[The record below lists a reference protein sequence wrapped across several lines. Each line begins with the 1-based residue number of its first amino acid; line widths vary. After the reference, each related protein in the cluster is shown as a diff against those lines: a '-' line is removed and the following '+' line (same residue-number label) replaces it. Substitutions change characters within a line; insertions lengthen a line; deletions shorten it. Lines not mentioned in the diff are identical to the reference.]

1 MKRKKGDC
9 FVGES
14 SFELEKERLEFI
26 KQYMNVV
33 IDTARTSKEQF
44 LKKMKETFEDTDWE
58 ENTEYGQLLTTAAF
72 YQMSNDEWESLK
84 RALPKPYFAR
94 VDFKSSDSGH
104 AERLYIGKTSLFQRD
119 NQEQLI
125 IDWRSPIANLYYDG
139 RLGHVSYTS
148 EGETYDGE
156 ITLKR
161 QLMIEKGELLDIRD
175 IDLTTVDE
183 LLQETLAKSSA
194 NRLTEIVATIQEE
207 QNEII
212 RADLNK
218 PIIVQ
223 GAAGSGKT
231 TIALHR
237 ISYFLYHYRE
247 VFNPADLL
255 ILTPSMLFM
264 DYIQEA
270 LPELGAER
278 VRQAT
283 FAQYIEEAIGK
294 RIPLIQDR
302 KLIDV
307 LAGSDETAALS
318 SLKGS
323 VLFQRILDHYYEEIK
338 SGLYFHEDF
347 KVDKF
352 KLYPASKLNHLL
364 TKEYTYLPL
373 YKRVDKLKNVLQQQ
387 VKRHKADIVKKVTA
401 HYDAKMEKGLNF
413 KGDEKKRKA
422 YISEVLKRKDQRLT
436 DLHAE
441 IRNAASRYI
450 RLVKKSD
457 TFTHYKN
464 LYSSPERLVNYAGGM
479 LTMAEATNLCAYS
492 QQLFAKKKYEMEDL
506 GALLYLHAKLYG
518 IHPDRKAKNVVID
531 EAQDYSYMQIAAL
544 KTALE
549 MDMFTLV
556 GDLAQGIHSYR
567 SITSWHEIK
576 EKVFPRASYKE
587 LKKSYRT
594 TIEIMNEANKLLE
607 KLPYEFPV
615 VEPIVRHGEKPQY
628 IQYEK
633 AEQWAEAVARQTAKW
648 QDEGLLT
655 FAIITKTAKDAKNAY
670 KILRDKGIEVH
681 LLEEKMSIP
690 KGKMVIL
697 PSYLAKGL
705 EFDCVIA
712 FSHDERYDEQNET
725 DLKLL
730 YVVMTRAMHKLHL
743 MSLEEGAFI
752 LG

>member
-1 MKRKKGDC
+1 ME
-9 FVGES
+9 ES
-14 SFELEKERLEFI
+14 SFQLERERLEFI

-44 LKKMKETFEDTDWE
+44 LAKMKETFADTDWE
-58 ENTEYGQLLTTAAF
+58 ENTEYGQLLTTATF
-72 YQMSNDEWESLK
+72 YQMSNDEWEGLK

-94 VDFKSSDSGH
+94 VDFTPSDSGNP
-104 AERLYIGKTSLFQRD
+104 ERLYIGKTSLFQRD

-139 RLGHVSYTS
+139 RLGHVTYTS

-161 QLMIEKGELLDIRD
+161 QLMIENGELMDLRD

-194 NRLTEIVATIQEE
+194 SRLTEIVATIQEE

-237 ISYFLYHYRE
+237 ISYFLYHYKD

-255 ILTPSMLFM
+255 ILTPTVLFM
-264 DYIQEA
+264 DYIQQA

-283 FAQYIEEAIGK
+283 YAQYIEEAIGK
-294 RIPLIQDR
+294 RIPLIKDS

-307 LAGSDETAALS
+307 LAGGNSAARFS

-323 VLFQRILDHYYEEIK
+323 VLFQRILDHYCEEIK
-338 SGLYFHEDF
+338 SSLYFHEDF

-352 KLYPASKLNHLL
+352 KLYPASRLNHLL

-373 YKRVDKLKNVLQQQ
+373 YKRVDKLKNLLQQQ
-387 VKRHKADIVKKVTA
+387 VKSNKDEMQKKIIA
-401 HYDAKMEKGLNF
+401 HYDAKIEKGLNF

-422 YISEVLKRKDQRLT
+422 YVSEVLKRKDIRLT
-436 DLHAE
+436 DFKAE
-441 IRNAASRYI
+441 IRSAVPRYI
-450 RLVKKSD
+450 KSVKKSD

-464 LYSSPERLVNYAGGM
+464 LFSNPERLFNYGGGM
-479 LTMAEATNLCAYS
+479 LTLLEATDLCTYS
-492 QQLFAKKKYEMEDL
+492 KQIFSKRKYEVEDL
-506 GALLYLHAKLYG
+506 GPLLYLHSKLYG
-518 IHPDRKAKNVVID
+518 IRQDHKAKNVVID

-544 KTALE
+544 KAALE
-549 MDMFTLV
+549 TDMFTLV

-567 SITSWHEIK
+567 SITNWQEII
-576 EKVFPRASYKE
+576 EKIFPRASYKE

-594 TIEIMNEANKLLE
+594 TIEIMNEANKLLK
-607 KLPYEFPV
+607 KLPYDFPV
-615 VEPIVRHGEKPQY
+615 VEPIVRHGEEPQY
-628 IQYEK
+628 RHYESS
-633 AEQWAEAVARQTAKW
+633 EQWADMVRVQVGDW
-648 QDEGLLT
+648 RDEGFQT
-655 FAIITKTAKDAKNAY
+655 FAIITKTAKDAKFAY
-670 KILRDKGIEVH
+670 QTLRDRGFEAC

-690 KGKMVIL
+690 NEELVIL

-712 FSHDERYDEQNET
+712 FSHHERYDEQNET

-730 YVVMTRAMHKLHL
+730 YVTMTRAMHRLHL
-743 MSLEEGAFI
+743 MCKEEGAFI
-752 LG
+752 LA

>member
-1 MKRKKGDC
+1 ME
-9 FVGES
+9 ES
-14 SFELEKERLEFI
+14 AFKLEQERLEFI
-26 KQYMNVV
+26 RQYMSVV
-33 IDTARTSKEQF
+33 IDTARTSKERF
-44 LKKMKETFEDTDWE
+44 LAKMKETFADTDWE
-58 ENTEYGQLLTTAAF
+58 ENTEYGQLLTTATF

-94 VDFKSSDSGH
+94 VDFVPSEAGQ

-161 QLMIEKGELLDIRD
+161 QLMIEDGELVDLRD

-194 NRLTEIVATIQEE
+194 SRLTEIVETIQEE

-237 ISYFLYHYRE
+237 ISYFLYHYKD

-255 ILTPSMLFM
+255 ILTPTVLFM
-264 DYIQEA
+264 EYIQEA
-270 LPELGAER
+270 LPDLGAER

-283 FAQYIEEAIGK
+283 YAQYVEEAIGK
-294 RIPLIQDR
+294 RIPLAKDE
-302 KLIDV
+302 KLTEV
-307 LAGSDETAALS
+307 LSGGNSTAKLSRIKGS
-318 SLKGS
+318 SL
-323 VLFQRILDHYYEEIK
+323 FQQILDHFCEEIK

-373 YKRVDKLKNVLQQQ
+373 YKRVDKLKSLLQQQ
-387 VKRHKADIVKKVTA
+387 VKRQKDEMLKKITA
-401 HYDAKMEKGLNF
+401 HYDGKIEKGLNF
-413 KGDEKKRKA
+413 KGDERKRKA
-422 YISEVLKRKDQRLT
+422 YISEVLKRKDMRLT
-436 DLHAE
+436 AFKDEL
-441 IRNAASRYI
+441 RNTVPRYI
-450 RLVKKSD
+450 RLVKKSS
-457 TFTHYKN
+457 TFTHYKDLFSN
-464 LYSSPERLVNYAGGM
+464 PERMYDYAGGALM
-479 LTMAEATNLCAYS
+479 MEDAADLCAYS
-492 QQLFAKKKYEMEDL
+492 QQIFAKRKYEIEDL
-506 GALLYLHAKLYG
+506 GPLLYLHAKLYG
-518 IHPDRKAKNVVID
+518 VHPDHRAKNVVID
-531 EAQDYSYMQIAAL
+531 EAQDYSFMQIAAL

-549 MDMFTLV
+549 TDMFTLV

-567 SITSWHEIK
+567 SITSWKEIS
-576 EKVFPRASYKE
+576 EKIFPRASYKE

-594 TIEIMNEANKLLE
+594 TIEIMNEANKLLD
-607 KLPYEFPV
+607 KLPYDFPV
-615 VEPIVRHGEKPQY
+615 VEPIVRHGEMPRY
-628 IQYEK
+628 IQYENI
-633 AEQWAEAVARQTAKW
+633 EQWAEGVARQTAKW
-648 QDEGLLT
+648 REEGYHT
-655 FAIITKTAKDAKNAY
+655 FAIITKTASDARIAHKVLHENGY
-670 KILRDKGIEVH
+670 KAC

-690 KGKMVIL
+690 KDEAVIV
-697 PSYLAKGL
+697 PSYLSKGL

-712 FSHDERYDEQNET
+712 FSYDEVYREENET

-730 YVVMTRAMHKLHL
+730 YVTMTRAMHRLQLTSK
-743 MSLEEGAFI
+743 EEGAFI

>member
-1 MKRKKGDC
+1 ME
-9 FVGES
+9 ES
-14 SFELEKERLEFI
+14 AFQLEKERLEFI
-26 KQYMNVV
+26 KQYMRVV

-44 LKKMKETFEDTDWE
+44 LQKMKETFEDTDWE

-94 VDFKSSDSGH
+94 VDFTPADSGVS
-104 AERLYIGKTSLFQRD
+104 ERLYIGKTSLFQRD

-148 EGETYDGE
+148 EGEAYDGE

-161 QLMIEKGELLDIRD
+161 QLMIEDGELTDLRD

-183 LLQETLAKSSA
+183 LLQETLAKSSVS
-194 NRLTEIVATIQEE
+194 RLTEIVATIQEE

-218 PIIVQ
+218 PVIVQ

-237 ISYFLYHYRE
+237 ISYFLYHYKDQ
-247 VFNPADLL
+247 FNPADLL
-255 ILTPSMLFM
+255 ILTPTALFM

-283 FAQYIEEAIGK
+283 YAQYVEEAIGK
-294 RIPLIQDR
+294 KIPLVEDR
-302 KLIDV
+302 KLIEV
-307 LAGSDETAALS
+307 LGGESAAARLAG
-318 SLKGS
+318 LKGS
-323 VLFQRILDHYYEEIK
+323 ELFQRILDHYFEEIK

-347 KVDKF
+347 KVDSF
-352 KLYPASKLNHLL
+352 KLYQASQLNHLL
-364 TKEYTYLPL
+364 TQEYTYLPL
-373 YKRVDKLKNVLQQQ
+373 YKRLDKIKRVLQQQ
-387 VKRHKADIVKKVTA
+387 VKSHKDVMLKKIIA
-401 HYDAKMEKGLNF
+401 HYDVKMEKGLNF
-413 KGDEKKRKA
+413 KGAEEKRKA
-422 YISEVLKRKDQRLT
+422 YISEVLKRKDLRLN
-436 DLHAE
+436 HIKAE
-441 IRNAASRYI
+441 MRTAATRYMKSI
-450 RLVKKSD
+450 KKHD
-457 TFTHYKN
+457 TFTHYKQ
-464 LYSSPERLVNYAGGM
+464 LFTSPERLCDYAQGM
-479 LTMAEATNLCAYS
+479 LSETDAADLCTYS
-492 QQLFAKKKYEMEDL
+492 QKIFAKKKYEAEDV
-506 GALLYLHAKLYG
+506 GPLLYLHAKLYG
-518 IHPDRKAKNVVID
+518 IQPGQKAKNVVID
-531 EAQDYSYMQIAAL
+531 EAQDYSFLQISAL

-549 MDMFTLV
+549 TDMFTLV

-567 SITSWHEIK
+567 SITSWQEVA
-576 EKVFPRASYKE
+576 EKIFPRASYKE

-594 TIEIMNEANKLLE
+594 TIEIMNEANRLLE
-607 KLPYEFPV
+607 KLPYDFPI
-615 VEPIVRHGEKPQY
+615 VEPIVRHGEAPQY
-628 IQYEK
+628 FSFEK
-633 AEQWAEAVARQTAKW
+633 GEQWAEAVKAQTVKW
-648 QDEGLLT
+648 REEGFHT
-655 FAIITKTAKDAKNAY
+655 FAIITKTAKDAKLAY
-670 KILRDKGIEVH
+670 QILRKRNFAVS

-690 KGKMVIL
+690 KGKLIIL

-712 FSHDERYDEQNET
+712 FSHDERYHEQNET

-730 YVVMTRAMHKLHL
+730 YVTMTRAMHRLHL
-743 MSLEEGAFI
+743 MSKKERAFV
-752 LG
+752 LS

>member
-1 MKRKKGDC
+1 ME
-9 FVGES
+9 ES
-14 SFELEKERLEFI
+14 AFKLEQERLEFI
-26 KQYMNVV
+26 RQYMSVV
-33 IDTARTSKEQF
+33 IDTARTSKERF
-44 LKKMKETFEDTDWE
+44 LAKMKETFADTDWE
-58 ENTEYGQLLTTAAF
+58 ENTEYGQLLTTATF

-94 VDFKSSDSGH
+94 VDFVASEAGQ

-161 QLMIEKGELLDIRD
+161 QLMIEDGELVGLRD

-194 NRLTEIVATIQEE
+194 SRLTEIVETIQEE

-237 ISYFLYHYRE
+237 ISYFLYHYKD

-255 ILTPSMLFM
+255 ILTPTVLFM
-264 DYIQEA
+264 EYIQEA
-270 LPELGAER
+270 LPDLGAER

-283 FAQYIEEAIGK
+283 YAQYVEEAIGK
-294 RIPLIQDR
+294 RIPLAQDQ
-302 KLIDV
+302 KLTEV
-307 LAGSDETAALS
+307 LSGANSTAKLSRIKGS
-318 SLKGS
+318 SLFQQ
-323 VLFQRILDHYYEEIK
+323 VLDQFCEEII

-352 KLYPASKLNHLL
+352 KLYSANKLNHLL

-373 YKRVDKLKNVLQQQ
+373 YKRVDKLKSLLLQQ
-387 VKRHKADIVKKVTA
+387 VKREKDEMQKKITA
-401 HYDAKMEKGLNF
+401 HYDGKIEKGLNF
-413 KGDEKKRKA
+413 KGDERKRKA
-422 YISEVLKRKDQRLT
+422 YLSEVLKRKDVRLIAFK
-436 DLHAE
+436 DEL
-441 IRNAASRYI
+441 RNAVPRYI
-450 RLVKKSD
+450 RSVKKSS
-457 TFTHYKN
+457 TFIHYKN
-464 LYSSPERLVNYAGGM
+464 LFTNPEKIYGYAGGA
-479 LTMAEATNLCAYS
+479 LTMEEAEDLCAYS
-492 QQLFAKKKYEMEDL
+492 QQIFAKRKYEIEDL
-506 GALLYLHAKLYG
+506 GPLLYLHAKLYG
-518 IHPDRKAKNVVID
+518 VHSDHRAKNVFID
-531 EAQDYSYMQIAAL
+531 EAQDYSFMQIAAL
-544 KTALE
+544 KAALE
-549 MDMFTLV
+549 TDMFTLV

-567 SITSWHEIK
+567 SITSWQEIS
-576 EKVFPRASYKE
+576 EKIFPRASYKE

-594 TIEIMNEANKLLE
+594 TIEIMNEANKLLD

-615 VEPIVRHGEKPQY
+615 VEPIVRHGEMPRY
-628 IQYEK
+628 IQYENI
-633 AEQWAEAVARQTAKW
+633 ERWAEGVARQTAKW
-648 QDEGLLT
+648 REEGYHT
-655 FAIITKTAKDAKNAY
+655 FAIITKTASDARFAHKV
-670 KILRDKGIEVH
+670 LHEKGYEAC

-690 KGKMVIL
+690 KEEIVIV
-697 PSYLAKGL
+697 PSYLSKGL

-712 FSHDERYDEQNET
+712 FSHDEVYKEENET

-730 YVVMTRAMHKLHL
+730 YVTMTRAMHRLQLTSK
-743 MSLEEGAFI
+743 EEGAFI
-752 LG
+752 LR

>member
-1 MKRKKGDC
+1 ME
-9 FVGES
+9 ES
-14 SFELEKERLEFI
+14 SFQLEKERLEFI
-26 KQYMNVV
+26 KQYMKVV
-33 IDTARTSKEQF
+33 IDTAKTSKEQF
-44 LKKMKETFEDTDWE
+44 LTKMKETFADTDWE

-94 VDFKSSDSGH
+94 VDFTPSDSGVS
-104 AERLYIGKTSLFQRD
+104 ERLYIGKTSLFQRD

-139 RLGHVSYTS
+139 RLGRVSYTS

-161 QLMIEKGELLDIRD
+161 QLMIEKGELLDLRD

-194 NRLTEIVATIQEE
+194 SRLTEIVATIQEE

-237 ISYFLYHYRE
+237 ISYFLYHYKD

-255 ILTPSMLFM
+255 ILTPTVLFM

-283 FAQYIEEAIGK
+283 YSQYIEEAIGK
-294 RIPLIQDR
+294 KIPLMQDR

-307 LAGSDETAALS
+307 LTGDDTAARLS

-323 VLFQRILDHYYEEIK
+323 ILFQHILDHYCEEIK

-373 YKRVDKLKNVLQQQ
+373 YKRVDKLKNLLQQEM
-387 VKRHKADIVKKVTA
+387 KRHKDEMVKKITA
-401 HYDAKMEKGLNF
+401 HYDGKIEKGLNF

-422 YISEVLKRKDQRLT
+422 YISEVLKRKDIRLKGFQ
-436 DLHAE
+436 AE
-441 IRNAASRYI
+441 MRTAVSRYI
-450 RLVKKSD
+450 KSVKKSD

-464 LYSSPERLVNYAGGM
+464 LFSNPERLFHYAGGM
-479 LTMAEATNLCAYS
+479 LTLKEATDLCTYS
-492 QQLFAKKKYEMEDL
+492 EQIFAKRKYETEDL
-506 GALLYLHAKLYG
+506 GPLLYLHAKLYG
-518 IHPDRKAKNVVID
+518 IHPDKKAKNVVID

-549 MDMFTLV
+549 TDMFTLV

-567 SITSWHEIK
+567 SITGWQEIV
-576 EKVFPRASYKE
+576 ERIFPRASYKE

-615 VEPIVRHGEKPQY
+615 VEPIVRHGEEPQY
-628 IQYEK
+628 RHYEHI
-633 AEQWAEAVARQTAKW
+633 EQWADMVRTQMEKW
-648 QDEGLLT
+648 KDEGFLT
-655 FAIITKTAKDAKNAY
+655 FAIITKTAKDANFANEV
-670 KILRDKGIEVH
+670 LRDRGFEAC

-690 KGKMVIL
+690 KEEVVIL

-712 FSHDERYDEQNET
+712 FSHDERYEEQNET

-730 YVVMTRAMHKLHL
+730 YVTMTRAMHRLHL
-743 MSLEEGAFI
+743 MSREEGQFI
-752 LG
+752 LGSTSEGT